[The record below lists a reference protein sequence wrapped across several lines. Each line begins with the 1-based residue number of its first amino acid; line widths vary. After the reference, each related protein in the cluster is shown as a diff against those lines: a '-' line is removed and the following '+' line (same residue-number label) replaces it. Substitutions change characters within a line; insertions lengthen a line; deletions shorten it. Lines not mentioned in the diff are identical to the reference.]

1 MLTTEVKGHLFTI
14 LSFTSLDTEYF
25 SLGKKKKKAEK
36 IACPDQLSY

>member
-25 SLGKKKKKAEK
+25 SLGKKKKAEK